1 MQQEKIILILLLL
14 QAALLP
20 LLQAALLLLLLLQ
33 HKVEGIAEKEKQR
46 KTGGIINLEEPFG
59 GIRSVNNIDIQ

>member
-1 MQQEKIILILLLL
+1 MQAMQQEKIILILLLL
-14 QAALLP
+14 QAALLLALRRR
-20 LLQAALLLLLLLQ
+20 LLQD
-33 HKVEGIAEKEKQR
+33 KVEGIAEKEKQR

>member
-1 MQQEKIILILLLL
+1 
-14 QAALLP
+14 
-20 LLQAALLLLLLLQ
+20 
-33 HKVEGIAEKEKQR
+33 VEGIAEKEKQR